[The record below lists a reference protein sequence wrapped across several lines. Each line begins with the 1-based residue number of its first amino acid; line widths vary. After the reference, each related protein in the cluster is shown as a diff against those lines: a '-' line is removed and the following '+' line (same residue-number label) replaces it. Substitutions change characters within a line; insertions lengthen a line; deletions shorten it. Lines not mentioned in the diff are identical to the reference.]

1 MFIAGVVAVGI
12 MLLASQQFNNI
23 FVGEGEGIN
32 YSDKGMVFIRLI
44 VVSMVGLLSY
54 LIAAWILRVRE
65 ISVAQRVIAQR
76 FNRKVHS

>member
-1 MFIAGVVAVGI
+1 
-12 MLLASQQFNNI
+12 
-23 FVGEGEGIN
+23 
-32 YSDKGMVFIRLI
+32 MVFIRLI